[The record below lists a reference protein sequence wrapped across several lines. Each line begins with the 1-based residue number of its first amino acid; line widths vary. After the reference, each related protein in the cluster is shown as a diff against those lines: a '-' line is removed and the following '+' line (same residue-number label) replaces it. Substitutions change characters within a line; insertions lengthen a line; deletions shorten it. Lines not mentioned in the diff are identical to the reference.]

1 MSKKLNNEVMLGGF
15 IVAAGGLL
23 AYMAVAVGGFNMT
36 PGIHVKAKFSN
47 AAGLVKDASISVAGV
62 EVGHVESLS
71 VEHDK
76 AVVTLFLHK
85 DAAIRKDVVAAIRA
99 KSLLGEKYLE
109 LSPQSPTA
117 ALLANGDE
125 IASTR
130 ASVEVDELMANLGPI
145 IKQIDPKDV
154 ADIVKVVAKTA
165 RDEQG
170 SIAALVHNAAQIS
183 SEVNDLV
190 ATNKQNVNQIA
201 ANVAS
206 MTKEGNALIT
216 AKRPEIERTV
226 ANVDKLTGVLS
237 AEAPGLTRKANRIAS
252 NVDVITTDLKQQ
264 TPAIGRTLA
273 NADKTL
279 AKGPQLIDDL
289 SKLQKSVDLTLSKTN
304 PLLDKVNAFDSAK
317 MREMAQEL
325 LLQNGIKVYMHPFGP
340 AESDWKKIPQ
350 KQ

>member
-62 EVGHVESLS
+62 EVGHIESLT

-76 AVVTLFLHK
+76 AVVTMFLNK
-85 DAAIRKDVVAAIRA
+85 DAGIRKDVAAAIRA

-109 LSPQSPTA
+109 LSPRSIDAP
-117 ALLANGDE
+117 LLANGDVITE
-125 IASTR
+125 TR
-130 ASVEVDELMANLGPI
+130 ASVEVDELMASLGPI

-183 SEVNDLV
+183 SEVNDMV
-190 ATNKQNVNQIA
+190 AANKTNVNQIA
-201 ANVAS
+201 ANVAAL
-206 MTKEGNALIT
+206 TKEGNALLT

-226 ANVDKLTGVLS
+226 TNVDKLAGVLS
-237 AEAPGLTRKANRIAS
+237 AEAPALTKKADRIAS
-252 NVDVITTDLKQQ
+252 NVDAITSDLKQH
-264 TPAIGRTLA
+264 TPALGRTLV

-279 AKGPQLIDDL
+279 ARGPELIDDL
-289 SKLQKSVDLTLSKTN
+289 GKLQKAVDVTLGKAN
-304 PLLDKVNAFDSAK
+304 PLLDKANAFDAGK
-317 MREMAQEL
+317 AREMAEEL
-325 LLQNGIKVYMHPFGP
+325 LLNTGVKVYMHPFGP